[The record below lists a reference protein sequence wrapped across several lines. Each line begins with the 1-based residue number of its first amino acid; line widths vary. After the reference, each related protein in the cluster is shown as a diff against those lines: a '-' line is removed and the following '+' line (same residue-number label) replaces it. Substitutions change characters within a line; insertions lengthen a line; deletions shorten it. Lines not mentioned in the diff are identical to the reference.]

1 MTSCYIGLMVGLRF
15 QWVKCQLDYLSG
27 LPNDRERRQAL
38 KELPPDLPATYIRLL
53 ERFEWKYPPQTQ
65 KLIQRTL
72 KWLVLKS
79 LEYEASLTLGGLAHA
94 ISIEADHTNLDLDV
108 IPSESDIIQW
118 CGSLVR
124 VDSFNER
131 LEFSHFSV
139 REFLTSDKDSI
150 SSQSARKYLV
160 DREVDMFY
168 LAETCLLY
176 LSMDNFRPILRD
188 VVHGHP
194 VTDLDARFPFYR
206 HAAICMHACLL
217 KSGGQE
223 SEPASFSR
231 FLTAKRNFAFSLWD
245 WYIQT
250 WGESLNGSIHAAT
263 TSPIHLAA
271 SCLLVHTTQ
280 RLLEEGAHPS
290 ERSPYDGT
298 ALHLAIHPYQSSVF
312 GQLYTGL
319 TYDVDSAYVLDEDSR
334 RLKIVNL
341 LVEGG
346 CDIDAAGSFTDSFS
360 HDSITDI
367 SPLCLA
373 FLTAQP
379 ALCSYLM
386 SRGASLSATAGVT
399 SGLHSS
405 LEVVL
410 QQAKEWEPD
419 SDTLEVFELIKEIFQ
434 SASCTDPSATLTDLF
449 QTLQLKYQPYNGLS
463 EQDLLT
469 AIHLDDIQVVLQL
482 LEEGADATVCSV
494 NGRSALSHAVASSQW
509 EIASV
514 LWKYGADVHEI
525 NKRGDSAMISALAKL
540 GLEEVLKLFAPSEL
554 SSLSIHERRI
564 ILQNACSS
572 ADKDTLL
579 YVLSIS
585 DVDEMKSIDG
595 CPLVESLPVVRSPE
609 IARILLEHSLLSHG
623 NKKELA
629 LRIIDTQPTISMD
642 LGLLYADIHELY
654 GTFSF
659 KELET
664 YSPTIIEGLLKHD
677 LLPQEDVCKLLH
689 LACKRD
695 QPDLLRVLLSKG
707 YEDLCPDENGD
718 YVIHR
723 ASTYPYPATLKI
735 LLEHKFEVDKRNRR
749 HETALHIA
757 SGLGLKKNVQTLIG
771 SEANVNVRDH
781 CYRTPLHYAVRG
793 PSYRLAKLLIKGG
806 ADPNIKDSGGETP
819 LHLAVKANATDTV
832 RYLVYH
838 GSDPY
843 VKDLNNEQALH
854 AACERGIEDFV
865 ELLLSCTEDSAQLES
880 VVNSEGDRYG
890 MPLYAAAERGH
901 HGIVKMLLDAGAEV
915 DKCGVRGSLLGPAL
929 FVACAYGH
937 GDVVKTLLSHGAK
950 VKVSGAKFETA
961 FDVAKAFKK
970 IHVLEILKTRDLFEI
985 SEDIRVLKDY
995 LQQQNHGKLS

>member
-1 MTSCYIGLMVGLRF
+1 MVGLRF

-124 VDSFNER
+124 VDSSSHR

-139 REFLTSDKDSI
+139 REFLESNKDSI

-160 DREVDMFY
+160 DLEVDMFY

-176 LSMDNFRPILRD
+176 LSMDNFQSILRS

-194 VTDLDARFPFYR
+194 VTDLDARFPFYP
-206 HAAICMHACLL
+206 HAAICMHAYLL

-223 SEPASFSR
+223 SEPALFPR
-231 FLTAKRNFAFSLWD
+231 FFTVKRNFAFSLWN
-245 WYIQT
+245 WYIKSAQN
-250 WGESLNGSIHAAT
+250 LMDYIHAAA

-290 ERSPYDGT
+290 ERSPYDTT
-298 ALHLAIHPYQSSVF
+298 ALHLAINPYHNSMRWSLIVRGVVVVF
-312 GQLYTGL
+312 IP
-319 TYDVDSAYVLDEDSR
+319 DEDSR
-334 RLKIVNL
+334 KLKIVNL

-346 CDIDAAGSFTDSFS
+346 GDIDAAGSIQHTNKGYML
-360 HDSITDI
+360 TAI

-386 SRGASLSATAGVT
+386 SRGASLSATTGVT

-410 QQAKEWEPD
+410 EQAKEWERD
-419 SDTLEVFELIKEIFQ
+419 SCTLEVFKLIKEIFQ

-449 QTLQLKYQPYNGLS
+449 QTLQLKYRPNDVLS

-469 AIHLDDIQVVLQL
+469 AIHLKDIQVVLQL

-494 NGRSALSHAVASSQW
+494 DGRSALTHAVASSQW
-509 EIASV
+509 DIVSV
-514 LWKYGADVHEI
+514 LWKYGANVHEI
-525 NKRGDSAMISALAKL
+525 NASGDSVMTSALAKL
-540 GLEEVLKLFAPSEL
+540 GLEEVLNLFAPSEL

-579 YVLSIS
+579 SILSIS
-585 DVDEMKSIDG
+585 DVDEMKSID
-595 CPLVESLPVVRSPE
+595 CYPLAESLPVVRSPE

-623 NKKELA
+623 NKKKLA
-629 LRIIDTQPTISMD
+629 LWIVDTQPIVWMD

-659 KELET
+659 EDLET
-664 YSPTIIEGLLKHD
+664 YRPTLIEGLLKHD

-689 LACKRD
+689 LACKRN
-695 QPDLLRVLLSKG
+695 QPDLLRILLSKG

-718 YVIHR
+718 YVIHT
-723 ASTYPYPATLKI
+723 ASEYPYPAILKI
-735 LLEHKFEVDKRNRR
+735 LLEHKFEVDKRNRW

-757 SGLGLKKNVQTLIG
+757 SEVGPEDNVQALIENG
-771 SEANVNVRDH
+771 ANVNIRDDWH
-781 CYRTPLHYAVRG
+781 ATPLHYAAQQ
-793 PSYRLAKLLIKGG
+793 PSYRLVELLIECG
-806 ADPNIKDSGGETP
+806 ADPNAENFIGQTP
-819 LHLAVKANATDTV
+819 LHKSAFKAVTDTM
-832 RYLVYH
+832 RYLLSH

-843 VKDLNNEQALH
+843 VEDLYDQQPLYEACRSGNE
-854 AACERGIEDFV
+854 DSV
-865 ELLLSCTEDSAQLES
+865 KLLLSYREDSAQLKA
-880 VVNSEGDRYG
+880 VVNSGRG
-890 MPLYAAAERGH
+890 RHSTALYIAAGFGY
-901 HGIVKMLLDAGAEV
+901 HGIVKMLLEAGAEV
-915 DKCGVRGSLLGPAL
+915 DKCGVRANLLGPAL
-929 FVACAYGH
+929 FAACAYGQ
-937 GDVVKTLLSHGAK
+937 GDVVKTLLAHGAK
-950 VKVSGAKFETA
+950 IKVSGEKFETA

-970 IHVLEILKTRDLFEI
+970 IDVLEILKTRDLFEI